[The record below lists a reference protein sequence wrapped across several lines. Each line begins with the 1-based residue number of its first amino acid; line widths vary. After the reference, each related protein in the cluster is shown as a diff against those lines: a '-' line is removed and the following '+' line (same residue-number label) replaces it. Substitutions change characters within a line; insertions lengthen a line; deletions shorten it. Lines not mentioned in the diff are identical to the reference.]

1 MDQPGLQQQ
10 SPLGSSLGDVVTN
23 LLTIARNIG
32 ALIQTLQATLP
43 RVTGTFTFTAA
54 ATAVV
59 LEPSVRST
67 SIITLI
73 PTNASAATL
82 AGSAKAPYVSA
93 RTVGTSFTV
102 STANAAAAA
111 GGEIFQYTLSN
122 PV

>member
-1 MDQPGLQQQ
+1 MDNQPA
-10 SPLGSSLGDVVTN
+10 PLGASITDIVTN
-23 LLTIARNIG
+23 LLTLNRNIG
-32 ALIQTLQATLP
+32 ALNIALQAILP
-43 RVTGTFTFTAA
+43 RVIGALTFGAS

-59 LEPSVRST
+59 AEPAVRST

-82 AGSAKAPYVSA
+82 VGSAKSPYVST
-93 RTVGTSFTV
+93 RTVGASFTV

-111 GGEIFQYTLSN
+111 GGEVFQYTLQN

>member
-1 MDQPGLQQQ
+1 MADFPGTPQGGASLTDLVTVLQ
-10 SPLGSSLGDVVTN
+10 S
-23 LLTIARNIG
+23 IARNIG
-32 ALIQTLQATLP
+32 ALITTVQNTLP
-43 RVTGTFTFTAA
+43 RVTGTFTFGAA

-59 LEPSVRST
+59 AEPSVRST
-67 SIITLI
+67 SIITLT

-82 AGSAKAPYVSA
+82 FGSAKAPYVSA

-111 GGEIFQYTLSN
+111 GTETFSYTLQN

>member
-1 MDQPGLQQQ
+1 MDNQPTPMGA
-10 SPLGSSLGDVVTN
+10 SLTDVVSN
-23 LLTIARNIG
+23 LLSIAKNIG
-32 ALIQTLQATLP
+32 ALISTLQATLP
-43 RVTGTFTFTAA
+43 RVTGTFTFGAA

-59 LEPSVRST
+59 AEPAVRST

-93 RTVGTSFTV
+93 RTVGTIFTV

-111 GGEIFQYTLSN
+111 GGEVFQYTLSN